1 MSSKY
6 YSVQIDKKAA
16 LEGFAAEQ
24 KRRELQDELAGKI
37 LPVLQKFDGK
47 KITKRIKTAIEVALP
62 DWVVSMDH
70 RELWSTS
77 SIHLWKSW
85 RSDGYSPDLDY
96 QHGFTFYLERE
107 EGTDNLSFEKTVSR
121 YPYTID
127 ERQKGYEKSLEALA
141 YDQAAQE
148 EFGRLVDQWN
158 KCAKEL
164 ETIKSEAR
172 ESNTP
177 YQYLFDWRE

>member
-6 YSVQIDKKAA
+6 YSIQVDKKAA
-16 LEGFAAEQ
+16 LEGFVAEQ
-24 KRRELQDELAGKI
+24 KRRELQDELAAMI
-37 LPVLQKFDGK
+37 LPVLRKFDGK

-62 DWVVSMDH
+62 DWVVSLNQSWYT
-70 RELWSTS
+70 R
-77 SIHLWKSW
+77 SIYLWKSW
-85 RSDGYSPDLDY
+85 SSEGYSPDLDY
-96 QHGFTFYLERE
+96 QHRFTFYLERE
-107 EGTDNLSFEKTVSR
+107 EGTENLSFEKTVSC
-121 YPYTID
+121 YPYTTD

-148 EFGRLVDQWN
+148 EFGWLVDRWN
-158 KCAKEL
+158 ECAKEL
-164 ETIKSEAR
+164 EAIKNETR